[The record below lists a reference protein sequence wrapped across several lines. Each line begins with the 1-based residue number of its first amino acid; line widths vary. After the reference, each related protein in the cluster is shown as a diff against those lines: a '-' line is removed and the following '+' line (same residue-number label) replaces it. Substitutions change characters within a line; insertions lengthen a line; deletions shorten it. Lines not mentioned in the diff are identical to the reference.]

1 MERGPLISILES
13 MKDTELELN
22 ITLDGEASPI
32 EIRNVV
38 DVEPL
43 LSSQGIKIT
52 TRQNY
57 IWLDASHVSAVWQ
70 ARADL

>member
-1 MERGPLISILES
+1 MERGPLISILEG
-13 MKDTELELN
+13 MKGTDLELN
-22 ITLDGEASPI
+22 VTLNGEDSPI

-43 LSSQGIKIT
+43 MSSQGIKIT

-57 IWLDASHVSAVWQ
+57 IWMDASHVSAVWQ
-70 ARADL
+70 ARTDL